1 MFLFTT
7 RHTPGGLISPHLFIL
22 CLEIL
27 LVLIKNSS
35 NIKRTESF
43 EHCYLYTAY
52 ADDITFFLKDENS
65 TVHPSEIFKLFS
77 EFLRLKPNA
86 TKCKISEIN
95 VLKWVKAALCGM
107 WCINLRNEA
116 IKILGMFL
124 FHALFKKGNS

>member
-86 TKCKISEIN
+86 TKCKIAEVN

-107 WCINLRNEA
+107 
-116 IKILGMFL
+116 
-124 FHALFKKGNS
+124 